1 MYLYLTAGTS
11 MGYNVIMSDTR
22 VQGCITEKNVDDI
35 AAVFGQE
42 VAQSVADSRA
52 KTFLDILII
61 LGQFDKD

>member
-1 MYLYLTAGTS
+1 
-11 MGYNVIMSDTR
+11 MSETQ

-35 AAVFGQE
+35 VAVFGQE
-42 VAQSVADSRA
+42 VAQAVVNGEA